1 MNSHQEYL
9 KSLNSDDIKLI
20 DLWTKNWDLFKPQT
34 DNWKRLIELI
44 KLAPKIDNTIRVYR
58 VDSKFIIE
66 NREFDS
72 DRILSA
78 TKSLT
83 TLGHIAASF
92 IEHYPKP
99 IPVDF
104 LSKDNFLKTYLP
116 KSPHNFGG
124 VPVKYMK
131 YKTWYEA
138 NEQDS
143 TVMQWLES
151 RYDNLRTN
159 YYIPKLKK
167 YTEDLKLYKDTKNII
182 RKYAIEIEVSKE
194 ILDISSLP
202 DKINLGFEQQEIIIA
217 PCKFKINDLF
227 VKEYEF
233 YSEDIEYPVSMET
246 VLIEQI

>member
-104 LSKDNFLKTYLP
+104 LYKDNFLKTYLP

-124 VPVKYMK
+124 VP
-131 YKTWYEA
+131 
-138 NEQDS
+138 
-143 TVMQWLES
+143 
-151 RYDNLRTN
+151 
-159 YYIPKLKK
+159 
-167 YTEDLKLYKDTKNII
+167 
-182 RKYAIEIEVSKE
+182 
-194 ILDISSLP
+194 
-202 DKINLGFEQQEIIIA
+202 
-217 PCKFKINDLF
+217 
-227 VKEYEF
+227 
-233 YSEDIEYPVSMET
+233 
-246 VLIEQI
+246 